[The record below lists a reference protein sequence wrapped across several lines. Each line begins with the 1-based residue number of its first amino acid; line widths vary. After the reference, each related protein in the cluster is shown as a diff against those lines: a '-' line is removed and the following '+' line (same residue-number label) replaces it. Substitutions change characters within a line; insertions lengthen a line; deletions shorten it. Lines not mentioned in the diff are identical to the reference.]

1 MISLNLKQREQERN
15 TEIQDQLKRGNERIS
30 TLNLELGME
39 APDFIKS
46 LEELEQLD
54 LPEVDINLNEAAEIA
69 ADLILLNN
77 DTLITKNN

>member
-1 MISLNLKQREQERN
+1 MLPGFIN
-15 TEIQDQLKRGNERIS
+15 TESKINLRIS
-30 TLNLELGME
+30 ALNLELGIE
-39 APDFIKS
+39 APSFIKS

>member
-1 MISLNLKQREQERN
+1 
-15 TEIQDQLKRGNERIS
+15 
-30 TLNLELGME
+30 
-39 APDFIKS
+39 